1 MTTQAL
7 TLTTNTQD
15 AIANLL
21 ASDPR
26 LASPHTRRAYA
37 HDLAQFETWRNG
49 RPMTKL
55 LVEQYAAEL
64 LASGMAAKSVN
75 RHLTAIRWWARK
87 VGDLAHEQPLDP
99 AARAE
104 VVTQAARVAAVQDVK
119 AHAHAQVG
127 RHVTLG
133 EIDAIMRAVG
143 NDQTPAGVRD
153 AALLALGAATGMR
166 RAELASLTLDALE
179 IAPDG
184 ATLTVQGKGGKE
196 RLAHLFNGALDAL
209 TAWLRLRG
217 ATPGPLFNPIR
228 KGGHLVPGAT
238 MTTQALA
245 DVLAKRA
252 QQAAVKP
259 LTWHDLRR
267 SFAGDLLGNGIDVST
282 VQKLMGHASPITT
295 TAYDRR
301 PEQARKAALQ
311 TRHVPY
317 YANVTGA

>member
-7 TLTTNTQD
+7 TLTANTQD
-15 AIANLL
+15 LTAKLL
-21 ASDPR
+21 DNDPR
-26 LASPHTRRAYA
+26 LTSPHTRRAYA
-37 HDLAQFETWRNG
+37 HDLAQFETWRND

-64 LASGMAAKSVN
+64 LAGGMAPKSVN
-75 RHLTAIRWWARK
+75 RHLTAIRWLARK
-87 VGDLAHEQPLDP
+87 WGDLAHEQALDP

-104 VVTQAARVAAVQDVK
+104 FVTQAARVAAVQDVK

-133 EIDAIMRAVG
+133 EIDALMRACG

-166 RAELASLTLDALE
+166 RAELASLTLDALALE
-179 IAPDG
+179 PDG
-184 ATLTVQGKGGKE
+184 ATITVQGKGGKE
-196 RLAHLFNGALDAL
+196 RLSHIFDGALDAI
-209 TAWLRLRG
+209 TAWLALRG

-245 DVLAKRA
+245 DVLEKR
-252 QQAAVKP
+252 QKQAAVKP

-267 SFAGDLLGNGIDVST
+267 SFAGDLLGNGVDVAT

-301 PEQARKAALQ
+301 PVETRKQALR

-317 YANVTGA
+317 YPSQALG

>member
-1 MTTQAL
+1 MTTQDL
-7 TLTTNTQD
+7 TLTANTQD
-15 AIANLL
+15 LTAKLL
-21 ASDPR
+21 DNDPR
-26 LASPHTRRAYA
+26 LSSPHTRRAYA
-37 HDLAQFETWRNG
+37 HDLAQFETWRNS

-64 LASGMAAKSVN
+64 LANGMAPKSIN

-87 VGDLAHEQPLDP
+87 WGDLAHEQPLDP

-133 EIDAIMRAVG
+133 EIDALMRACG

-166 RAELASLTLDALE
+166 RAELASLTLDAL
-179 IAPDG
+179 ALDPDG
-184 ATLTVQGKGGKE
+184 ATLTVHGKGGKE
-196 RLAHLFNGALDAL
+196 RLSHIFDGALDAL
-209 TAWLRLRG
+209 TAWLALRG
-217 ATPGPLFNPIR
+217 DTPGAIFCPVR

-245 DVLAKRA
+245 DVLEKR
-252 QQAAVKP
+252 QKQAAVKP

-267 SFAGDLLGNGIDVST
+267 SFAGDLLGNGVDVAT

-301 PEQARKAALQ
+301 PVETRKQALR

-317 YANVTGA
+317 YPSQAVV